1 MLRAFERDPRDD
13 LVGEW
18 EIAGVS
24 LAELQELFGVAPDNP
39 MYDSFPV
46 TEAQSAPLQRATGI
60 EIDLHH
66 YDYFVDADAV

>member
-1 MLRAFERDPRDD
+1 
-13 LVGEW
+13 
-18 EIAGVS
+18 
-24 LAELQELFGVAPDNP
+24 

-46 TEAQSAPLQRATGI
+46 TEAHSAPLQRATGI